1 MTTPRSLVLALIA
14 LVAAACLSPTT
25 LAQSWTHFAGD
36 PSRSSTNSSSLAP
49 GASVLASPLWTV
61 SQDSMA
67 RPITF
72 VGQSTPVVSPSHV
85 LAIGS
90 IQLAAKQFSLY
101 AIHRRTGAIA
111 WAAPIASPTLDSW
124 ASPALDLEHNAAI
137 VATGTTLASFD
148 LATGALRWSL
158 ALAAPVVN
166 ASPAV
171 TTDLLMRDR
180 VLITEYDGFAG
191 NARLVCVNIDPF
203 DAAFNPHQPGA
214 IVWTYP
220 LGFASGDTPSYH
232 QGRAYVGTMGDP
244 GSAPGSILCFDAVA
258 GPTPLWSFDNVIDE
272 GFFAAPAV
280 HQPTAR
286 PSGDHGAF
294 VLAAS
299 YAFAGGRESAN
310 LVKLDA
316 RTGELLWSVDCNRTG
331 ATPIVLPDGRVALS
345 GGLKGYGTLPTL
357 QLFAD
362 HETRAELLWD
372 SALNTWTDSNHNGQ
386 IDPGEFIVMGGWTHQ
401 PALASKRNILF
412 IGATP
417 TAGSSYAPCTD
428 LYALDITKLP
438 TAVGNAQP
446 GLVAAQRAGVGSAP
460 AIDAASLYSI
470 GAPGLQAF
478 GPAPAHT
485 DINADGVTDIEDL
498 HWWEQAR
505 GDRDVNRD
513 GAINSLDHDE
523 LVRFLRADDRDDM
536 ASHRP

>member
-1 MTTPRSLVLALIA
+1 MNDHRSSLLA
-14 LVAAACLSPTT
+14 LVAASCLSPTA
-25 LAQSWTHFAGD
+25 LAQSWTHFSGD
-36 PSRSSTNSSSLAP
+36 SSRSSTNPSSLAP
-49 GASVLASPLWTV
+49 GAGVLAAPLWTV
-61 SQDSMA
+61 SQDSLG
-67 RPITF
+67 RVITF
-72 VGQSTPVVSPSHV
+72 VGQSTPVVSPSHA

-101 AIHRRTGAIA
+101 AIDRRTGAIA

-148 LATGALRWSL
+148 LATGTLKWSL
-158 ALAAPVVN
+158 TLAAPVVN

-171 TTDLLMRDR
+171 TADLLMRDR

-191 NARLVCVNIDPF
+191 NARLVCVNIDAF
-203 DAAFNPHQPGA
+203 DGAFNPHQPGA

-220 LGFASGDTPSYH
+220 LGFASGDTVAYH

-244 GSAPGSILCFDAVA
+244 GYAPGSILCFDVVA
-258 GPTPLWSFDNVIDE
+258 GPAPLWSFENVINE
-272 GFFAAPAV
+272 GFFSAPAV

-286 PSGDHGAF
+286 DPGDHGAF

-299 YAFAGGRESAN
+299 YAFTGGRESAN

-316 RTGELLWSVDCNRTG
+316 LTGELRWSVACNRTG
-331 ATPIVLPDGRVALS
+331 ATPIVLPDGRIALS

-362 HETRAELLWD
+362 HETWSERLWD

-386 IDPGEFIVMGGWTHQ
+386 LDLGEFTVMGGWTHQ
-401 PALASKRNILF
+401 PALVPKKNVLF

-417 TAGSSYAPCTD
+417 TGGSSYAPCTD
-428 LYALDITKLP
+428 LYAIDITKLP
-438 TAVGNAQP
+438 TGVGNAQP
-446 GLVAAQRAGVGSAP
+446 GFIAAQRTGVGSAP

-470 GAPGLQAF
+470 GAAGLQAF

-485 DINADGVTDIEDL
+485 DVNADGLTDIEDL
-498 HWWEQAR
+498 YWWEQGR

-513 GAINSLDHDE
+513 ASINSLDHVE
-523 LVRFLRADDRDDM
+523 LLRVLRADELDDM
-536 ASHRP
+536 SVQRP